1 MTDVPLD
8 APARHTVLRSFAGHL
23 DAAPD
28 AAFGRLANALA
39 AGDEVAGHVRADA
52 GRRLVV
58 VEGDWWY
65 RGEYRVLPEESGA
78 LVTYEILSRAGFA
91 RWAARWAAR
100 PVLEAAPAAFG
111 RLLTAIQAEID
122 DEA

>member
-23 DAAPD
+23 EADPD
-28 AAFGRLANALA
+28 AAFARLAGSLA
-39 AGDEVAGHVRADA
+39 AGDEAAGHVRADPE
-52 GRRLVV
+52 RRLVV

-78 LVTYEILSRAGFA
+78 LVQYEVINSARFA

-111 RLLTAIQAEID
+111 RLLTAIQAEVD